1 LGFVLK
7 LSKKEDL
14 GHIDAENV
22 WCRKPDDKPPS
33 PIPGELRKY
42 RGTWDNSIVRMFQI
56 VYDDKK
62 SPTPEIIY
70 FMAHT
75 QDEAQTW
82 IKKIKENI
90 AYVRNAEPL
99 SHAGSSFVSNKSGSA
114 KVHPQTS
121 TNSLNHSPSNVSSN
135 SSGSRQTNFT
145 HHSTIEIIEEELSST
160 NTRGS
165 GSLVEEIVEESQEQI

>member
-1 LGFVLK
+1 MGFVIEK
-7 LSKKEDL
+7 VTSKTKK
-14 GHIDAENV
+14 NK
-22 WCRKPDDKPPS
+22 RQQTSMTNPS
-33 PIPGELRKY
+33 PPIPGELRKY

-114 KVHPQTS
+114 KVH
-121 TNSLNHSPSNVSSN
+121 
-135 SSGSRQTNFT
+135 F
-145 HHSTIEIIEEELSST
+145 
-160 NTRGS
+160 
-165 GSLVEEIVEESQEQI
+165 